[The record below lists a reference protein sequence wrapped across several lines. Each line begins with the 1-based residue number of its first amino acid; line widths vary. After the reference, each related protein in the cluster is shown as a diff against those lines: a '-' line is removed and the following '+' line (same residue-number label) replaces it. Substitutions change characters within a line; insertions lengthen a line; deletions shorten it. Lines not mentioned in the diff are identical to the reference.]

1 MGGGVDSRAP
11 HLEFGIQFF
20 PAIGPAERA
29 ANDYFR
35 DCLELVSRAE
45 DLGYTHVRIV
55 EHYFHSYG
63 GYSPDPLVFLA
74 AASQRTTKLRLIAGA
89 VLPVFNHPLKLAG
102 QIGMVDAISDGRL
115 EVGFARA
122 FVPHEFQRFDVD
134 LDESRARFDEGI
146 SIVAELLEH
155 EDVSFLGKFHQFPP
169 TTSLPRPT
177 QLPRP
182 PFWVAALATESSFVK
197 AAQMGH
203 SVMAIPLAGAA
214 MGSLIKAYRDAW
226 HASGHPG
233 EGRVMLAFHMFCHED
248 AGAAVAIAREPL
260 NCYLRCL
267 VNAAVHWT
275 TGTSSSDYPGYDKII
290 DGLSS
295 ETFESQVEKGAA
307 LVGTPDQIAEQIRG
321 YREEVGSFE
330 IASLQVNFF
339 DLPLDAACRSLDL
352 FGREVIPRFAAQP
365 TP

>member
-11 HLEFGIQFF
+11 HLDFGIQFF

-29 ANDYFR
+29 ANNYFR

-122 FVPHEFQRFDVD
+122 FVPHEFQRFGVD

-155 EDVSFLGKFHQFPP
+155 EDVSFLGQVSSVPH
-169 TTSLPRPT
+169 
-177 QLPRP
+177 RP
-182 PFWVAALATESSFVK
+182 PPCPVRPSCPVLRAGWRPWRRQSSFVK
-197 AAQMGH
+197 AAQYG
-203 SVMAIPLAGAA
+203 SFGDGDPLAG
-214 MGSLIKAYRDAW
+214 
-226 HASGHPG
+226 SGDGQPHQGLP
-233 EGRVMLAFHMFCHED
+233 RRLA
-248 AGAAVAIAREPL
+248 GV
-260 NCYLRCL
+260 
-267 VNAAVHWT
+267 
-275 TGTSSSDYPGYDKII
+275 GTSG
-290 DGLSS
+290 
-295 ETFESQVEKGAA
+295 
-307 LVGTPDQIAEQIRG
+307 
-321 YREEVGSFE
+321 
-330 IASLQVNFF
+330 
-339 DLPLDAACRSLDL
+339 
-352 FGREVIPRFAAQP
+352 
-365 TP
+365 